1 MAVVPQEVGASARSP
16 RARLRSGTPLAA
28 LVCLVLFSTGLASL
42 GGASQDQ
49 ILLTAL
55 INLLF
60 VVALYVFVGL
70 SGVLSFGHM
79 SFGAI
84 GAYTA
89 AILVIPPDVKPSLF
103 FGMPGFLAHAHTSVL
118 PSVMI
123 GGGAAAVFA
132 LLVGVPLLRL
142 SGLSASLAT
151 FALLLIVNTV
161 ATNWQSVTGGAAGVS
176 AVPTTTSIVE
186 VLAWVL
192 VAMVVAFAYQE
203 SSWGLRLR
211 ASREDEVATRS
222 SGISIVTART
232 IAWVISAF
240 FTGAAGA
247 LYAEFLGSFNPT
259 AFYLAITFVVM
270 AMLVVG
276 GLTSLSGAVI
286 GSILLSVVSEL
297 LRHVESGL
305 HLGRLH
311 IPGRPGLSELGLA
324 LIMIVILVLRPRGV
338 TGGRELRLPRRR
350 PR

>member
-1 MAVVPQEVGASARSP
+1 M
-16 RARLRSGTPLAA
+16 TPLARIRGPWPLLA
-28 LVCLVLFSTGLASL
+28 LVALVLLATGLASL

-49 ILLTAL
+49 IVLTAL

-103 FGMPGFLAHAHTSVL
+103 FGMPTWMVNAHASPLVSVL
-118 PSVMI
+118 V
-123 GGGAAAVFA
+123 GGAVAAVFA
-132 LLVGVPLLRL
+132 LVVGIPLLRL
-142 SGLSASLAT
+142 NGLAASLAT
-151 FALLLIVNTV
+151 FALLLIVNNV
-161 ATNWQSVTGGAAGVS
+161 ATNWSSVTGGASGVS
-176 AVPTTTSIVE
+176 AVPTTTSIVA
-186 VLAWVL
+186 VLVWVL
-192 VAMVVAFAYQE
+192 VAMVVAFAFQE

-211 ASREDEVATRS
+211 ASREDEVAARGA
-222 SGISIVTART
+222 GISVVTART

-247 LYAEFLGSFNPT
+247 LYGEFLGSFNAS
-259 AFYLAITFVVM
+259 AFYLGITFVIM

-276 GLTSLSGAVI
+276 GLTSLAGAVI

-297 LRHVESGL
+297 LRRVEGGV
-305 HLGRLH
+305 HLGSLH
-311 IPGRPGLSELGLA
+311 VPGRPGLSQLGLA
-324 LIMIVILVLRPRGV
+324 LIMILILVLRPRGL
-338 TGGRELRLPRRR
+338 TAGRELALPRRR
-350 PR
+350 SR